1 MAAEQTDEQAGHGQV
16 SESSPAGGAG
26 QESAAAFGQRMAASE
41 EQSERYAD
49 IEDTNRED
57 GDSSR
62 DDAETANTPN
72 SVTAF
77 AQNSRHD

>member
-1 MAAEQTDEQAGHGQV
+1 MASEQIDEQTGHEQV
-16 SESSPAGGAG
+16 PESSAAGGAG

-49 IEDTNRED
+49 TEDTNREA
-57 GDSSR
+57 GDSSG
-62 DDAETANTPN
+62 DDAETENTPN